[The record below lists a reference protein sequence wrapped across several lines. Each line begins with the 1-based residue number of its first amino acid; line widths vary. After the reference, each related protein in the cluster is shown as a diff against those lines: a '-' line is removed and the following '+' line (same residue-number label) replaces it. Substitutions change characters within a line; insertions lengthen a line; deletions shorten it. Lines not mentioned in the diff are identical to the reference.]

1 MRPFLL
7 IPKLHV
13 HNANALSGS
22 YIIGFPAMTAWLGF
36 VHALQRKLQAD
47 GFPEIDLCKV
57 AVSCHD
63 CNVQVYKGEYDYK
76 YSIIGTSN
84 PLKKKGKEFERPPF
98 IEEPRCHLV
107 VSLLIELN
115 NLAVEND
122 KLFLHTVQE
131 LLPQLKAAG
140 GDIEKISTLQI
151 LYVDEDE
158 PQTTSHAVR
167 CLMPGYVII
176 DRSDLLKEPLPEGK
190 DTLDQLLDVL
200 SVRFTPKEHTG
211 ADTIPQWSPQKQQPG
226 WLVPL
231 AVGFKDISGPM
242 RVRHQ
247 RSYDYEHHFAES
259 VVTICEFKMPFH
271 FRDLEEIMW
280 HYQTIPQLGLYLC
293 KNSNQWNTKQ
303 H

>member
-1 MRPFLL
+1 MTGACSSSRLSWWRAPTWNCPSSWRP
-7 IPKLHV
+7 
-13 HNANALSGS
+13 STGC
-22 YIIGFPAMTAWLGF
+22 G
-36 VHALQRKLQAD
+36 
-47 GFPEIDLCKV
+47 
-57 AVSCHD
+57 
-63 CNVQVYKGEYDYK
+63 
-76 YSIIGTSN
+76 
-84 PLKKKGKEFERPPF
+84 
-98 IEEPRCHLV
+98 
-107 VSLLIELN
+107 
-115 NLAVEND
+115 
-122 KLFLHTVQE
+122 
-131 LLPQLKAAG
+131 AA
-140 GDIEKISTLQI
+140 K
-151 LYVDEDE
+151 
-158 PQTTSHAVR
+158 
-167 CLMPGYVII
+167 
-176 DRSDLLKEPLPEGK
+176 PEGK

-226 WLVPL
+226 WLIPL

-280 HYQTIPQLGLYLC
+280 NYQTIPQLGLYLC